1 MRHTDNDVF
10 PADPV
15 FNFNPFCF
23 DTGSSYLK
31 RINSKTNIGNK
42 FFQRTLRAFK
52 YAVFPSKC
60 LACGRLFHPSPH
72 GPSEKTLFKYERH
85 SPIETVFYRVM
96 TPYLCPAC
104 KTDFS
109 SIEPPF
115 CIQCGRKFK
124 TASGGNH
131 QCGNC
136 IQTPPSFRTIRSAGL
151 YSGSLK
157 SAIHAFKYKNKVHL
171 SRSLGQ
177 LLFFS
182 FMQYYDIRT
191 IDYIIPVPLHAS
203 RLKQRG
209 FNQAHLLIN
218 QWPTICGGISMDAA
232 VCIDY
237 KNLTRKRRTLS
248 QTGLGRKKRKQNVK
262 GAFAV
267 IDKTKIRGKQ
277 VLLIDDVYTT
287 GSTSEECARTLM
299 ASGAAGVS
307 VLTLAR
313 AD

>member
-1 MRHTDNDVF
+1 MFR
-10 PADPV
+10 
-15 FNFNPFCF
+15 
-23 DTGSSYLK
+23 
-31 RINSKTNIGNK
+31 
-42 FFQRTLRAFK
+42 RTLRAFK

-60 LACGRLFHPSPH
+60 LACGRLFHPAPH
-72 GPSEKTLFKYERH
+72 RPAEKTVFKHERH
-85 SPIETVFYRVM
+85 DPMETVFLRVM
-96 TPYLCPAC
+96 MPYLCSAC
-104 KTDFS
+104 QTDFS
-109 SIEPPF
+109 PIEPPF

-124 TASGGNH
+124 AGSGDSH

-136 IQTPPSFRTIRSAGL
+136 IQAPPSFRTIRSAGL

-157 SAIHAFKYKNKVHL
+157 AAIHALKYKNKVHL
-171 SRSLGQ
+171 ARSLGQ
-177 LLFFS
+177 LLFSS
-182 FMQYYDIRT
+182 FMQYYDSRT

-209 FNQAHLLIN
+209 FNQAHMLVD
-218 QWPTICGGISMDAA
+218 QWPAISAKISRDAA

-237 KNLTRKRRTLS
+237 KNLIRKRKTLS

-267 IDKTKIRGKQ
+267 TDKTKIRKKQ

-287 GSTSEECARTLM
+287 GSTAEECARTLM